1 MGNSARQADTNT
13 LMAEPSDWELWPRV
27 QLDDAAAF
35 SVFFDRYAGDVYNFV
50 FRRTGSWDVAE
61 EMTASVFLEAWRR
74 RSDVVPEYPILR
86 PWLFGVAVNLL
97 RNRSRSVR
105 RRGAAEARLH
115 LVPEPDFAD
124 DLANRLD
131 DETLMR
137 RTLEVF
143 VRLPMADQDVLGLAA
158 WEGLSYEE
166 ISVALGI
173 PIGTV
178 RSRIHRARGHLMEL
192 LVQLGHQPGEDKAST
207 HQSRRGQR

>member
-1 MGNSARQADTNT
+1 MVTS
-13 LMAEPSDWELWPRV
+13 SDWELWSRI

-35 SVFFDRYAGDVYNFV
+35 SDFVDRYARDVYNFV

-74 RSDVVPEYPILR
+74 RSEVVPEHPTLR

-97 RNRSRSVR
+97 RNRSRSLR

-115 LVPEPDFAD
+115 PVPEPDFAD
-124 DLANRLD
+124 DLVSRLD
-131 DETLMR
+131 DEALMR

-143 VRLPMADQDVLGLAA
+143 ERLPPADQDVLGLTA

-166 ISVALGI
+166 IAVALSI
-173 PIGTV
+173 PLGTV

-192 LVQLGHQPGEDKAST
+192 LVQVGHQPDEDTASSYR
-207 HQSRRGQR
+207 SRRDHR

>member
-1 MGNSARQADTNT
+1 MVTSPDR
-13 LMAEPSDWELWPRV
+13 ELWPRI

-35 SVFFDRYAGDVYNFV
+35 GDFVDRYTPDVYNFV

-74 RSDVVPEYPILR
+74 RSEVVPEHPTLR

-105 RRGAAEARLH
+105 RRGAAEARVH
-115 LVPEPDFAD
+115 PVPEPDFAD
-124 DLANRLD
+124 DLASRLD

-143 VRLPMADQDVLGLAA
+143 ERLPATDQDVLGLAA

-166 ISVALGI
+166 IAVALSI
-173 PIGTV
+173 PVGTV

-192 LVQLGHQPGEDKAST
+192 LLQVGHQPDENSASS
-207 HQSRRGQR
+207 HRSRRGR